1 MRRYHRRAMKSSDSR
16 LRKRRAARRGICP
29 FVLFFVLGLAAGGR
43 AQAPSRTIIITL
55 DDLPFV
61 AYGMDLSGIREKTQ
75 ALLSALRAHDVPA
88 LGLVT
93 GQAVEVNG
101 EIREREA
108 LLGEWRKAG
117 AELGNHGYAHLDLN
131 KASLESYQADFMTC
145 DALLRRILGTD
156 GPGPRYFRHP
166 LTHTGADK
174 ETKIAFDRFL
184 GRQGYQAIPFTIE
197 NADYIFASL
206 YAKAQ
211 GGGDKALALR
221 LKQAYLE
228 HMDKALAFSEG
239 CAEELFHRPIPQIL
253 LIHANALNADLMDAI
268 LSRLE
273 SRGYRFVSLEEA
285 LQDRA
290 YETADGYIGA
300 KGPSWLHRWSLSL
313 TGRWR
318 LEEEPD
324 PPKWVLE
331 MFQ

>member
-1 MRRYHRRAMKSSDSR
+1 
-16 LRKRRAARRGICP
+16 
-29 FVLFFVLGLAAGGR
+29 
-43 AQAPSRTIIITL
+43 
-55 DDLPFV
+55 
-61 AYGMDLSGIREKTQ
+61 MDLSGIRDKTK
-75 ALLSALRAHDVPA
+75 ALLSALRTHRVPA

-93 GQAVEVNG
+93 GQAVEVRG

-131 KASLESYQADFMTC
+131 RAPLESYQADVMKC
-145 DALLRRILGTD
+145 DAVLRRILGTD
-156 GPGPRYFRHP
+156 GPAPRYFRHP
-166 LTHTGADK
+166 LTHTGAEAGIK
-174 ETKIAFDRFL
+174 SSFDRFL

-211 GGGDKALALR
+211 SGGDQSLALR

-228 HMDKALAFSEG
+228 HTDKALAFIEG
-239 CAEELFHRPIPQIL
+239 CSEELFHRPIPQIL
-253 LIHANALNADLMDAI
+253 LIHANTLNADLMDEI

-273 SRGYRFVSLEEA
+273 SRGYRFIALEDA
-285 LQDRA
+285 LRDA
-290 YETADGYIGA
+290 TYATEDSYVGA

-324 PPKWVLE
+324 PPKWVLDL
-331 MFQ
+331 FQAR

>member
-1 MRRYHRRAMKSSDSR
+1 MRRCYSR
-16 LRKRRAARRGICP
+16 LSNRRAARRSIYP
-29 FVLFFVLGLAAGGR
+29 LVLLFILGLSAVGR
-43 AQAPSRTIIITL
+43 AQAPSRTIVITL

-61 AYGMDLSGIREKTQ
+61 AYGMDLSGIREKTK
-75 ALLSALRAHDVPA
+75 ALLSALRAHGVPA

-93 GQAVEVNG
+93 GQAVEVKG

-117 AELGNHGYAHLDLN
+117 TELGNHGYAHLDLN
-131 KASLESYQADFMTC
+131 KAPLEAYQADFMTC
-145 DALLRRILGTD
+145 DALLRRILGTE
-156 GPGPRYFRHP
+156 GPAPRYFRHP
-166 LTHTGADK
+166 LTHTGADAGIK
-174 ETKIAFDRFL
+174 SSFDRFL

-211 GGGDKALALR
+211 SGGDQSLALR
-221 LKQAYLE
+221 LRQAYLE
-228 HMDKALAFSEG
+228 HTDTALAFVEG
-239 CAEELFHRPIPQIL
+239 CSEELFHRPIPQIL
-253 LIHANALNADLMDAI
+253 LIHANALNADLMDEI

-273 SRGYRFVSLEEA
+273 SRGYRFVSLEDA
-285 LQDRA
+285 LKDPA
-290 YETADGYIGA
+290 YATADGYIGT

-324 PPKWVLE
+324 PPKWVLDL
-331 MFQ
+331 FQAR